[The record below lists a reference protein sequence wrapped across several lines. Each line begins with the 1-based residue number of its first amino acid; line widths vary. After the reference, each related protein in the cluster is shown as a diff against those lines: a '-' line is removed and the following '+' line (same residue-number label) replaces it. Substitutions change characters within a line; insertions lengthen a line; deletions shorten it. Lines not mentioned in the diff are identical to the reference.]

1 MKKNILKYDYDEKND
16 SLFIYSTDK
25 YEYEFSLN
33 SSRDVLVDIDK
44 KGVPVAFEFLNASK
58 TFEIK
63 KQDFSNLN
71 KIFINSSIREN
82 LIKIHIQLVFT
93 LLDNPINVGIDR
105 IIDKVSNLPN
115 NDYELALI

>member
-105 IIDKVSNLPN
+105 IIDNVSNLPN